1 MLNLLERKARL
12 IAFYLPQFHP
22 IPENDEWWG
31 TGFTEWTNSSK
42 ARPLFPGHY
51 QPHIPADLGY
61 YDLRLP
67 EARLAQAEMA
77 EAHGIEGFCYWHYW
91 FGNGRRLLERP
102 FNEVVESGVPDFP
115 FCLGWA
121 NQTWTGIWHGSPNR
135 ILIQQRYPGITDYEA
150 HFDAL
155 VEAFHDKRYIQA
167 DGKPVFVV
175 YNVKDLPDSSIF
187 AECWQKR
194 ARRSGLK
201 GIHFV
206 AHSTS
211 SWAPTDEA
219 FDATVL
225 NTLFFI
231 FEKLEQSSKDPR
243 EIWRRILKRPLTY
256 SYQDAIRIADLPLRE
271 NVLQYPSVFPNWDN
285 TPRSGR
291 RGIVLRGST
300 PDLFRTHLK
309 QAVARVSH
317 RDFDQRIIFIKSW
330 NEWAEG
336 NHLEPDLKFGKAYLE
351 VIKEEIFEHFI
362 PSLPASPTKLSGSA
376 AYFGGSEAIS
386 VQGLLRP
393 LKAGSQ

>member
-1 MLNLLERKARL
+1 MLNSLERKARL
-12 IAFYLPQFHP
+12 VAFYLPQFHP

-31 TGFTEWTNSSK
+31 RGFTEWTNSSK
-42 ARPLFPGHY
+42 ARPFFPGHY

-61 YDLRLP
+61 YDLRLS
-67 EARLAQAEMA
+67 EARVAQAEMA
-77 EAHGIEGFCYWHYW
+77 KAHGIEGFCYWHYW

-102 FNEVVESGVPDFP
+102 FKEVVESGVPDFP

-135 ILIQQRYPGITDYEA
+135 VLIQQRYPGITDYEA

-155 VEAFHDKRYIQA
+155 VEAFHDDRYLKA
-167 DGKPVFVV
+167 GGKPVFVV
-175 YNVKDLPDSSIF
+175 YNVKDLPDSRIF
-187 AECWQKR
+187 TECWQKR
-194 ARRSGLK
+194 ALRSGLK

-211 SWAPTDEA
+211 SWAPVDEA

-231 FEKLEQSSKDPR
+231 FEKLEPSSKNPR
-243 EIWRRILKRPLTY
+243 EIWRRILKRPLTH
-256 SYQDAIRIADLPLRE
+256 SYQDAIRIADLSLRKD
-271 NVLQYPSVFPNWDN
+271 VLQYPSVFPNWDN

-291 RGIVLRGST
+291 RGIVLQGST
-300 PDLFRTHLK
+300 PDLFRIHLK

-351 VIKEEIFEHFI
+351 VIKEEMFEH
-362 PSLPASPTKLSGSA
+362 PAALAEEKICVA
-376 AYFGGSEAIS
+376 
-386 VQGLLRP
+386 
-393 LKAGSQ
+393 